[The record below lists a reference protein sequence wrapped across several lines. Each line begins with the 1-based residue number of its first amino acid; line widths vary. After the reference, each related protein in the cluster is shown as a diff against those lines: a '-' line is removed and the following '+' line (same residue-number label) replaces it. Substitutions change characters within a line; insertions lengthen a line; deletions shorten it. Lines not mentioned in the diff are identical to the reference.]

1 MTWPATLPGAAV
13 RVLRI
18 AAGRRALQL
27 VLVAGGLLAIGLL
40 GGERAYAADG
50 SGGVPVGTS
59 SVSATSGVSATSA
72 VSSASSSSS
81 SSTSASDELRSSVQG
96 TVERLLS
103 PPARPTAPATEPTA
117 PTTPTTPATSD
128 AQPKPGA
135 HDESTAPSA
144 NPAPE
149 DHLPQPEVPRK
160 PEVPRTQPQDRPAQ
174 TRTPRPATHDPI
186 LTPVA
191 EQVGQTVG
199 TQVVEPVGT
208 QVVEPVGTQVVE
220 PVGTQVVEPV
230 GDIVRTVTQ
239 DLAAGLAEVQA
250 AVPPLAS
257 MPSLPTAPETTWPSW
272 PGWELPAVPGIPDL
286 PGADVPALPGQT
298 LPAPVT
304 GTPQPGSEAP
314 GSSDGRAPKGRTG
327 KEADRVH
334 GPDLGV
340 DRTAFPAPAAGHG
353 HRIAPSGHAPA
364 RQAPADH
371 PGGAVGYHAVGDSGT
386 PRHGDA
392 HAVSLNRRVALRL
405 APGAAARA
413 EADAIQDRHRDI
425 PVSPA

>member
-1 MTWPATLPGAAV
+1 MTWPASLSGAVV

-50 SGGVPVGTS
+50 PGGVPVGTS
-59 SVSATSGVSATSA
+59 SVSATSAVPATSA
-72 VSSASSSSS
+72 ASSASSSSS
-81 SSTSASDELRSSVQG
+81 SSSSASDELRSSLQD

-103 PPARPTAPATEPTA
+103 PPAKPTAPATKPTA
-117 PTTPTTPATSD
+117 PPATPTTPD
-128 AQPKPGA
+128 AQSKPGA
-135 HDESTAPSA
+135 HDESTAP
-144 NPAPE
+144 PADPALE
-149 DHLPQPEVPRK
+149 DHRPRPEA
-160 PEVPRTQPQDRPAQ
+160 PRTQPQDQPAQ
-174 TRTPRPATHDPI
+174 TPTPRPATHDTI
-186 LTPVA
+186 LTPVT
-191 EQVGQTVG
+191 EQVGRTVG
-199 TQVVEPVGT
+199 TQVVEPVG
-208 QVVEPVGTQVVE
+208 G
-220 PVGTQVVEPV
+220 
-230 GDIVRTVTQ
+230 IVWTVTQ
-239 DLAAGLAEVQA
+239 DLAAGSAEVQA
-250 AVPPLAS
+250 ALPPLAS

-304 GTPQPGSEAP
+304 GTPQPGSDAP
-314 GSSDGRAPKGRTG
+314 GSHDGRTPKGRTG
-327 KEADRVH
+327 KEADGVH

-340 DRTAFPAPAAGHG
+340 DSTALPAPAAGHA
-353 HRIAPSGHAPA
+353 HRVAPSGHAPA

-371 PGGAVGYHAVGDSGT
+371 PGGAAGYHAVGDSGT

-392 HAVSLNRRVALRL
+392 HAVSLDRRVTLRL
-405 APGAAARA
+405 VPGSAARA
-413 EADAIQDRHRDI
+413 EADSIQDRHRDI

>member
-1 MTWPATLPGAAV
+1 M

-50 SGGVPVGTS
+50 PAGVPVGTS
-59 SVSATSGVSATSA
+59 SVSTTSAVPATSA
-72 VSSASSSSS
+72 ASSSSS
-81 SSTSASDELRSSVQG
+81 SSASASDELRSSVQG

-103 PPARPTAPATEPTA
+103 PPAKPTAPATKPTA
-117 PTTPTTPATSD
+117 PPATPTTPH

-135 HDESTAPSA
+135 HDESTAPPA
-144 NPAPE
+144 DPAPE
-149 DHLPQPEVPRK
+149 DHRPRPEP
-160 PEVPRTQPQDRPAQ
+160 PRTQPQDQPAQ
-174 TRTPRPATHDPI
+174 THTRRPAAHDPI
-186 LTPVA
+186 LTPVT
-191 EQVGQTVG
+191 EQVGRTVG
-199 TQVVEPVGT
+199 TQVVEPVG
-208 QVVEPVGTQVVE
+208 G
-220 PVGTQVVEPV
+220 
-230 GDIVRTVTQ
+230 IVRTVTQ

-250 AVPPLAS
+250 ALPPLAS

-304 GTPQPGSEAP
+304 GTPQPGSDAP
-314 GSSDGRAPKGRTG
+314 GSHDGRAPKGRTG
-327 KEADRVH
+327 KEADGVH
-334 GPDLGV
+334 GPHLGV
-340 DRTAFPAPAAGHG
+340 GGTAFPAPAAGHA
-353 HRIAPSGHAPA
+353 HRVAPSGHAPA

-371 PGGAVGYHAVGDSGT
+371 PGGAAGHHAVGDSGT

-392 HAVSLNRRVALRL
+392 HAVSLDRRVALRL
-405 APGAAARA
+405 VPGSAARA
-413 EADAIQDRHRDI
+413 EADSIQDRHRDI

>member
-1 MTWPATLPGAAV
+1 MTWPASLPGAAV

-50 SGGVPVGTS
+50 PGGVPVGTS
-59 SVSATSGVSATSA
+59 SAPATSAVSATSA
-72 VSSASSSSS
+72 APSASSSSS
-81 SSTSASDELRSSVQG
+81 ASDDLRSSVQG

-103 PPARPTAPATEPTA
+103 PLAKSTAPATKPTA
-117 PTTPTTPATSD
+117 PD

-135 HDESTAPSA
+135 HDEPTAPSA
-144 NPAPE
+144 NPAHE
-149 DHLPQPEVPRK
+149 DHRPR
-160 PEVPRTQPQDRPAQ
+160 PEVPRTDPQDQPTQ
-174 TRTPRPATHDPI
+174 THIPRPATHDPL
-186 LTPVA
+186 LTPVT

-199 TQVVEPVGT
+199 TRVVEPVG
-208 QVVEPVGTQVVE
+208 G
-220 PVGTQVVEPV
+220 
-230 GDIVRTVTQ
+230 IVRTVTQ

-250 AVPPLAS
+250 ALPPLAS

-304 GTPQPGSEAP
+304 GTPQPGSDAP
-314 GSSDGRAPKGRTG
+314 GSQDGRAPKGRTG
-327 KEADRVH
+327 KEADGVH
-334 GPDLGV
+334 GSDLGV
-340 DRTAFPAPAAGHG
+340 DGTAFPARAATGHG
-353 HRIAPSGHAPA
+353 HRIALPGHAHAPA

-371 PGGAVGYHAVGDSGT
+371 PGGAAGYHAVGDSGT

-392 HAVSLNRRVALRL
+392 HAVSVDRRVALRL
-405 APGAAARA
+405 VPGSAARA

>member
-72 VSSASSSSS
+72 VSSASSSSWPS
-81 SSTSASDELRSSVQG
+81 SSSSSSASASDELRSSVQG
-96 TVERLLS
+96 TIERLLNRS
-103 PPARPTAPATEPTA
+103 ARPTAPAAKPTA
-117 PTTPTTPATSD
+117 PTTPTTPTTSD

-144 NPAPE
+144 NPTPE
-149 DHLPQPEVPRK
+149 DHLSQPEVPRK
-160 PEVPRTQPQDRPAQ
+160 PEVPRTQPEDQPAE
-174 TRTPRPATHDPI
+174 THTSRPATHDPI
-186 LTPVA
+186 LTPVT

-199 TQVVEPVGT
+199 P
-208 QVVEPVGTQVVE
+208 
-220 PVGTQVVEPV
+220 QVVEPV

-257 MPSLPTAPETTWPSW
+257 MPALPTAPETTWPSW

-327 KEADRVH
+327 KEADGVH

-340 DRTAFPAPAAGHG
+340 DGTEFPAPAAGHG

-392 HAVSLNRRVALRL
+392 HAVSLDRRVALRL
-405 APGAAARA
+405 VPGSAARA

>member
-1 MTWPATLPGAAV
+1 MTWPASLSGAAV

-50 SGGVPVGTS
+50 PGGVPVGTS
-59 SVSATSGVSATSA
+59 SVSATSAVPATSA
-72 VSSASSSSS
+72 ASSASSSSPS
-81 SSTSASDELRSSVQG
+81 SSSASDELRSSLQD

-103 PPARPTAPATEPTA
+103 PPAKPTAPATKPTA
-117 PTTPTTPATSD
+117 PD
-128 AQPKPGA
+128 AQSKPGA
-135 HDESTAPSA
+135 HDESTAPPA
-144 NPAPE
+144 DPAPE
-149 DHLPQPEVPRK
+149 DHRPRPQA
-160 PEVPRTQPQDRPAQ
+160 PRTQPQDQPAQ
-174 TRTPRPATHDPI
+174 THTSRPVTHDTI
-186 LTPVA
+186 LTPVT
-191 EQVGQTVG
+191 EQVGRTVG
-199 TQVVEPVGT
+199 TQVVEPVG
-208 QVVEPVGTQVVE
+208 G
-220 PVGTQVVEPV
+220 
-230 GDIVRTVTQ
+230 IVRTVTQ

-250 AVPPLAS
+250 VLPPLAS

-272 PGWELPAVPGIPDL
+272 PGWELPTVPGIPDL

-304 GTPQPGSEAP
+304 GTPEPGSDAP
-314 GSSDGRAPKGRTG
+314 GSHDGRAPKGRTG
-327 KEADRVH
+327 KEADGVH

-340 DRTAFPAPAAGHG
+340 DSTALPAPAAGHA
-353 HRIAPSGHAPA
+353 HRVAPSGHAPA

-371 PGGAVGYHAVGDSGT
+371 PGGAAGYHAVGDSGT

-392 HAVSLNRRVALRL
+392 HAVSLDRRVALRL
-405 APGAAARA
+405 VPGSAARA
-413 EADAIQDRHRDI
+413 EADSIQDRHRDI

>member
-1 MTWPATLPGAAV
+1 MTWPAALPGAAV
-13 RVLRI
+13 RFLRI

-59 SVSATSGVSATSA
+59 SVSATSEVSATSA
-72 VSSASSSSS
+72 VSSASSSFSS
-81 SSTSASDELRSSVQG
+81 SASDELRSSVQG

-103 PPARPTAPATEPTA
+103 PSARPTEPATGPTA
-117 PTTPTTPATSD
+117 PTTATTPATSD

-160 PEVPRTQPQDRPAQ
+160 PEVPRTQPEDQPAQ
-174 TRTPRPATHDPI
+174 THTPRPATHDPI
-186 LTPVA
+186 LTPVT
-191 EQVGQTVG
+191 EQVGQT
-199 TQVVEPVGT
+199 
-208 QVVEPVGTQVVE
+208 
-220 PVGTQVVEPV
+220 VGTQVVEPV

-304 GTPQPGSEAP
+304 GTPQPGPETP

-327 KEADRVH
+327 KDADRVH

-340 DRTAFPAPAAGHG
+340 DGSAFPAPTAGHG

-405 APGAAARA
+405 VPGAAARA

>member
-199 TQVVEPVGT
+199 TQVVEPVG
-208 QVVEPVGTQVVE
+208 
-220 PVGTQVVEPV
+220 
-230 GDIVRTVTQ
+230 DIVRTVTQ

-340 DRTAFPAPAAGHG
+340 DGTAFPAPAAGHG

-364 RQAPADH
+364 RQAPTDH

-405 APGAAARA
+405 VPGAAARA

>member
-174 TRTPRPATHDPI
+174 TRTPRPAAHDPI

-199 TQVVEPVGT
+199 TR
-208 QVVEPVGTQVVE
+208 VVE

-340 DRTAFPAPAAGHG
+340 DGTAFPAPAAGHG

-405 APGAAARA
+405 VPGAAARA

>member
-1 MTWPATLPGAAV
+1 MTWPASLPGAAV

-50 SGGVPVGTS
+50 PGGVPVGTS
-59 SVSATSGVSATSA
+59 SVPATSAVSATSA
-72 VSSASSSSS
+72 ASSAPSSSSS
-81 SSTSASDELRSSVQG
+81 SASDELRSLVQG

-103 PPARPTAPATEPTA
+103 PPAEPTE
-117 PTTPTTPATSD
+117 PTTPTTPTTSD

-135 HDESTAPSA
+135 QDESTVSPA

-149 DHLPQPEVPRK
+149 GHLSQPEVPRES
-160 PEVPRTQPQDRPAQ
+160 EVPRTPPQDQPAQ
-174 TRTPRPATHDPI
+174 THTPRPATHDPI

-191 EQVGQTVG
+191 EELGQTVG
-199 TQVVEPVGT
+199 TRVVEPVG
-208 QVVEPVGTQVVE
+208 G
-220 PVGTQVVEPV
+220 
-230 GDIVRTVTQ
+230 IVRTVTQ
-239 DLAAGLAEVQA
+239 DLASGLAEVQA
-250 AVPPLAS
+250 ALPPLAS
-257 MPSLPTAPETTWPSW
+257 VPSLPTAPETTWPSW

-304 GTPQPGSEAP
+304 GTPQPGSDAP
-314 GSSDGRAPKGRTG
+314 GSNDGRAPKGRTG
-327 KEADRVH
+327 KEADGVH

-340 DRTAFPAPAAGHG
+340 DRTAFPAPAAAGHG
-353 HRIAPSGHAPA
+353 HRIALPGHAHAPA

-371 PGGAVGYHAVGDSGT
+371 PGGAAGYHAVGDSGT

-392 HAVSLNRRVALRL
+392 HAVSLERRVALRL
-405 APGAAARA
+405 VPGSAARA

>member
-1 MTWPATLPGAAV
+1 MTWPASLPAAAV

-50 SGGVPVGTS
+50 PGGVPVGTS
-59 SVSATSGVSATSA
+59 SVSSTSAVSATSA
-72 VSSASSSSS
+72 ASSVSSSA
-81 SSTSASDELRSSVQG
+81 SASDELRSSVQG

-103 PPARPTAPATEPTA
+103 PPAKPTAPATKPTA
-117 PTTPTTPATSD
+117 PPATPTTPD

-135 HDESTAPSA
+135 HDESTAPPA
-144 NPAPE
+144 DPAPE
-149 DHLPQPEVPRK
+149 DHRPQ
-160 PEVPRTQPQDRPAQ
+160 PEVPRTQPQDQPAQ
-174 TRTPRPATHDPI
+174 THTPRPANHDPS
-186 LTPVA
+186 LTPVT

-199 TQVVEPVGT
+199 TQVVEPVG
-208 QVVEPVGTQVVE
+208 
-220 PVGTQVVEPV
+220 
-230 GDIVRTVTQ
+230 DMVRTVTQ

-298 LPAPVT
+298 LPAPST
-304 GTPQPGSEAP
+304 GTPQPGPDAP
-314 GSSDGRAPKGRTG
+314 GSNDGRAPKGRTG
-327 KEADRVH
+327 KEADGVH

-340 DRTAFPAPAAGHG
+340 GGTAFPAPAAGHA
-353 HRIAPSGHAPA
+353 HSIAPSGHAPA
-364 RQAPADH
+364 RQAPTDH
-371 PGGAVGYHAVGDSGT
+371 PGGAAGYHAVGDSGT

-392 HAVSLNRRVALRL
+392 HAVSLDRRVALRL
-405 APGAAARA
+405 VPGPAARA

>member
-50 SGGVPVGTS
+50 SGAVPVGTS

-81 SSTSASDELRSSVQG
+81 SSASDELPSSVQG

-117 PTTPTTPATSD
+117 PTNPTTPTSD

-149 DHLPQPEVPRK
+149 DHLPQPEVPR
-160 PEVPRTQPQDRPAQ
+160 TQPQDQPAQ
-174 TRTPRPATHDPI
+174 THTPRPATHDPI

-191 EQVGQTVG
+191 EQVGQT
-199 TQVVEPVGT
+199 
-208 QVVEPVGTQVVE
+208 
-220 PVGTQVVEPV
+220 VGTQVVEPV

-257 MPSLPTAPETTWPSW
+257 LPSLPTAPETTWPSW

-304 GTPQPGSEAP
+304 GTPQPGSQAP
-314 GSSDGRAPKGRTG
+314 GSIDGRAPKGRTG
-327 KEADRVH
+327 KEADGVH

-340 DRTAFPAPAAGHG
+340 DGTAFPAPAAGHG

-364 RQAPADH
+364 RQAPGDH
-371 PGGAVGYHAVGDSGT
+371 PGGALGFHAVGDSGT

-405 APGAAARA
+405 VPGSAARA